1 MQDRQDSRGKISKMP
16 RHAHHGTGPEPEP
29 SVRWLEELEDEWL
42 QVAAVA
48 TELADKHR
56 QLLGQLRSRADPHK
70 WAGWNSLLADTALVA
85 VSAERLLAHDVVI
98 ARHYRLTWKHIAGA
112 LGEEPTTIHKRY
124 KGRFE
129 TFNLRWLEM
138 FRHADRIQQGEYSPE

>member
-1 MQDRQDSRGKISKMP
+1 MP

-98 ARHYRLTWKHIAGA
+98 ARHYRLTWKRISGA
-112 LGEEPTTIHKRY
+112 LGEELSTIQKRY
-124 KGRFE
+124 KDRFE
-129 TFNLRWLEM
+129 SFNLRWLEM
-138 FRHADRIQQGEYSPE
+138 YRHADDIRLEEWSRR